1 MVEAVVLSVLTCF
14 TAKFFDTC
22 LNRTGDTFANSED
35 AIAAIDQFTEIVMI
49 EMTQLG
55 FSSGVDPVN
64 CLHFEID
71 LADFEEI
78 DKLNDDY
85 DVTDTLL

>member
-1 MVEAVVLSVLTCF
+1 
-14 TAKFFDTC
+14 
-22 LNRTGDTFANSED
+22 
-35 AIAAIDQFTEIVMI
+35 MI
-49 EMTQLG
+49 EMTQMG

-85 DVTDTLL
+85 DVTDALL

>member
-14 TAKFFDTC
+14 TAKFFDKC